1 MSVHVLAREC
11 WVPAPL
17 ERTFEFF
24 SDAFKLELVTPPSM
38 EFRMLTPGPIE
49 VREGTLLDYRL
60 RIHGIPI
67 RWRTLIETWEPP
79 SRFVDRQLKGPYKL
93 WLHSH
98 TFVPRDGGTVVGD
111 VVRYSLPLGPIGE
124 LVHRAVVRR
133 DLERIFDYRH
143 EALARL
149 LSQ

>member
-1 MSVHVLAREC
+1 VSVHVLARER
-11 WVPAPL
+11 WVPAPI

-60 RIHGIPI
+60 RIHGIPV

-111 VVRYSLPLGPIGE
+111 VVRYSLPLGPVGE
-124 LVHRAVVRR
+124 LVHRTVVRR
-133 DLERIFDYRH
+133 DLERIFAYRH

-149 LSQ
+149 LTE